1 MQEWL
6 AKDYANL
13 DLSLSIT
20 SAQIVVM
27 RAPCETPV
35 KTSFG
40 TMIDRPAV
48 FLQLETSDGVK
59 GLGEIWCNFPSCG
72 AEHRARLLQDSIL
85 PALMSQTFKDPAT
98 CFNKLSTQFERLAI
112 QSGEFGPI
120 AQCIAGIDCA
130 IWDIVAKRANASLY
144 QIINGKQSVVKTY
157 ASGINPSGSLETV
170 ERCRDLGY
178 TAFKL
183 KVGFGDDT
191 DLRNLKAIADS
202 LSDSEQMMTDANQG
216 WSVEKTIE
224 ILPKLA
230 AFPLQWLEEP
240 IIATS
245 PASAWEKIKSASS
258 IPLAAGENIMGNE
271 NFNNAISHGQLD
283 IIQPDICKWGG
294 ISGNL
299 TIIKNILRS
308 GARYCPHY
316 LGGGIGLAT
325 SAHLLAAVGGDGL
338 LEIDSNINPLREDL
352 FAPKLT
358 NGKIDIGNSV
368 GIGISDQHYLDFLS
382 VHSKTISMNVEL
394 KK

>member
-1 MQEWL
+1 MLDWL
-6 AKDYANL
+6 AKDHVNV
-13 DLSLSIT
+13 DLSLSII

-27 RAPCETPV
+27 RTPCKTPV
-35 KTSFG
+35 RTSFG

-85 PALMSQTFKDPAT
+85 PAVMSQTFKDPAT

-183 KVGFGDDT
+183 KIGFGDDT

-202 LSDSEQMMTDANQG
+202 LRDSEQMMTDVNQG
-216 WSVEKTIE
+216 WSIDKTIE

-230 AFPLQWLEEP
+230 AFPLKWLEEP
-240 IIATS
+240 IIASS
-245 PASAWEKIKSASS
+245 PASAWEKIQSASS
-258 IPLAAGENIMGNE
+258 IPLAAGENIMGTE
-271 NFNNAISHGQLD
+271 NFNNAISYGHLD

-299 TIIKNILRS
+299 PIIKNIIKS

-358 NGKIDIGNSV
+358 NGKIDISNSV
-368 GIGISDQHYLDFLS
+368 GIGINDQHYQDFLS

>member
-1 MQEWL
+1 MQDWL

-20 SAQIVVM
+20 SAHIVVM

-48 FLQLETSDGVK
+48 YLQLETSDGVK

-72 AEHRARLLQDSIL
+72 AEHRAHLLQESIL
-85 PALMSQTFKDPAT
+85 PALMSQTFKDPAR

-112 QSGEFGPI
+112 QSGEYGPI

-130 IWDIVAKRANASLY
+130 TWDIIAKRANTSLY
-144 QIINGKQSVVKTY
+144 QIINGKHSVVKTY
-157 ASGINPSGSLETV
+157 ASGINPTGSLETV
-170 ERCRDLGY
+170 GRCRDLGY

-183 KVGFGDDT
+183 KIGFGDDT
-191 DLRNLKAIADS
+191 DLRNLTAIAKS
-202 LSDSEQMMTDANQG
+202 LSDNEQMMTDANQG

-240 IIATS
+240 ITATS

-271 NFNNAISHGQLD
+271 NFNNTISHGQLD

-299 TIIKNILRS
+299 PIIKNILRS

-338 LEIDSNINPLREDL
+338 LEIDSNKNPLREDL

-368 GIGISDQHYLDFLS
+368 GIGISDQQYLDFLS
-382 VHSKTISMNVEL
+382 VHSKTITMNIEL
-394 KK
+394 LK

>member
-1 MQEWL
+1 MLDWL
-6 AKDYANL
+6 AKDHANV
-13 DLSLSIT
+13 DLSLLIT
-20 SAQIVVM
+20 SAHIVVM
-27 RAPCETPV
+27 HAPCETPV

-48 FLQLETSDGVK
+48 YLQLETSDGVK

-72 AEHRARLLQDSIL
+72 AEHRARLLQESIL
-85 PALMSQTFKDPAT
+85 PALMCQTFKNPST
-98 CFNKLSTQFERLAI
+98 CFNMLSTKFERLAI

-130 IWDIVAKRANASLY
+130 IWDIIAKRANTSLY
-144 QIINGKQSVVKTY
+144 QIINGKHSVVKTY
-157 ASGINPSGSLETV
+157 ASGINPTGSLETV
-170 ERCRDLGY
+170 GRCRDLGY

-183 KVGFGDDT
+183 KIGFGDDT
-191 DLRNLKAIADS
+191 DLRNLAAIAKS
-202 LSDSEQMMTDANQG
+202 LSDNEQMMTDANQG

-230 AFPLQWLEEP
+230 AFPLKWLEEP

-245 PASAWEKIKSASS
+245 PASAWKKIQSATS
-258 IPLAAGENIMGNE
+258 IPLAAGENIMGTE
-271 NFNNAISHGQLD
+271 NFNNAISYGHLD

-299 TIIKNILRS
+299 PIIKNIIKS

-358 NGKIDIGNSV
+358 NGKIDISNSV
-368 GIGISDQHYLDFLS
+368 GIGISDQHYQDFLS

>member
-1 MQEWL
+1 MLDWL
-6 AKDYANL
+6 AKDYTNL
-13 DLSLSIT
+13 DLSFSIA
-20 SAQIVVM
+20 SANIVVM
-27 RAPCETPV
+27 RTPCEIPV
-35 KTSFG
+35 QTSFG

-48 FLQLETSDGVK
+48 YLQLETTDGVK

-72 AEHRARLLQDSIL
+72 AEHRARLLQESIL
-85 PALMSQTFKDPAT
+85 PALMCQTFKNPTT
-98 CFNKLSTQFERLAI
+98 CFNMLSTKFERLAI

-130 IWDIVAKRANASLY
+130 IWDIIAKRANTSLY
-144 QIINGKQSVVKTY
+144 QIINGKHSVVKTY
-157 ASGINPSGSLETV
+157 ASGINPTGSLETV
-170 ERCRDLGY
+170 GRCRDLGY

-183 KVGFGDDT
+183 KIGFGDDT
-191 DLRNLKAIADS
+191 DLRNLAAIAKS
-202 LSDSEQMMTDANQG
+202 LSDNEQMMTDANQG

-299 TIIKNILRS
+299 PIIKNILRS

-358 NGKIDIGNSV
+358 NGKIDISNSV
-368 GIGISDQHYLDFLS
+368 GIGISDQHYQDFLS

>member
-1 MQEWL
+1 
-6 AKDYANL
+6 
-13 DLSLSIT
+13 
-20 SAQIVVM
+20 
-27 RAPCETPV
+27 
-35 KTSFG
+35 
-40 TMIDRPAV
+40 MIDRPAV
-48 FLQLETSDGVK
+48 YLQLETSDGVK

-72 AEHRARLLQDSIL
+72 AEHRARLLQETIL

-130 IWDIVAKRANASLY
+130 IWDIIAKRANTSLY
-144 QIINGKQSVVKTY
+144 QIINGKHSVVKTY
-157 ASGINPSGSLETV
+157 ASGINPTGSLETV
-170 ERCRDLGY
+170 GRCRDLGY

-183 KVGFGDDT
+183 KIGFGDDT
-191 DLRNLKAIADS
+191 DLRNLAAIAKS
-202 LSDSEQMMTDANQG
+202 LSDNEQMMTDANQG

-299 TIIKNILRS
+299 PIIKNILRS

-325 SAHLLAAVGGDGL
+325 SAHLLAAIGGDGL
-338 LEIDSNINPLREDL
+338 LEIDSNTNPLREDL

-382 VHSKTISMNVEL
+382 VHSKKITMNIEL
-394 KK
+394 